1 MSILHPFSFWLNYQ
15 DCCFITTCSSFKCH
29 SHWKHFKK
37 VTLIGYTI
45 FYDALLLLGYCRF
58 SQWSVPR
65 LLLFQSWGASDGPEE
80 DPKQTKKP
88 CTSMESD
95 LGPAVQ
101 YKYPAYILCQAIWL
115 TVDNQ
120 YSWTKLRLQP
130 SKKRPLKV
138 LLCNCKVG
146 NFFCKQ
152 LEAKYLA
159 FGPNTAN
166 STHICICCCASS
178 SAICFLAR
186 SNFNKM
192 SV

>member
-1 MSILHPFSFWLNYQ
+1 MF
-15 DCCFITTCSSFKCH
+15 
-29 SHWKHFKK
+29 
-37 VTLIGYTI
+37 
-45 FYDALLLLGYCRF
+45 LLLVVLNVIHIENTSRKSLSLGILF
-58 SQWSVPR
+58 SMMHCCCQGTVAFSNDLSPR
-65 LLLFQSWGASDGPEE
+65 LLLCQSWRASDGPEE

>member
-45 FYDALLLLGYCRF
+45 FYDALFLLGYCRF

-101 YKYPAYILCQAIWL
+101 CKYPAYILCQAIWL

-138 LLCNCKVG
+138 SSDSNKGSPFNVLKKLSKHLRVQFDCDY
-146 NFFCKQ
+146 FPY
-152 LEAKYLA
+152 LEPERCGIYMPTL
-159 FGPNTAN
+159 PNN
-166 STHICICCCASS
+166 
-178 SAICFLAR
+178 
-186 SNFNKM
+186 
-192 SV
+192 

>member
-29 SHWKHFKK
+29 LHWKHFKK

-45 FYDALLLLGYCRF
+45 FYDALFLLGYCRF

-152 LEAKYLA
+152 LEAKIFGLRAKHSQFNTHMYLLLCK
-159 FGPNTAN
+159 FQCYLLP
-166 STHICICCCASS
+166 S
-178 SAICFLAR
+178 
-186 SNFNKM
+186 
-192 SV
+192 